1 MQSLM
6 QKEEKE
12 RIRGCFYFSPPAS
25 FLHHFSLMRK
35 DKIRKSL
42 VYQGFFV
49 ERVTGIEPERY
60 TAFFFWY
67 QSLFKIFNAVFN
79 VGLFLMQIC
88 KHTLEV
94 NAQPFFQ
101 FFTNIHHDVA
111 VYLIKH
117 PLGVVAEDGGGV
129 GLGEALPEHG

>member
-12 RIRGCFYFSPPAS
+12 WIRGCFYFSPPAS
-25 FLHHFSLMRK
+25 FLHHFSLIHK

-42 VYQGFFV
+42 VYQGFFM

-60 TAFFFWY
+60 ATFFFWY
-67 QSLFKIFNAVFN
+67 QSLFEIFNAVFN

-94 NAQPFFQ
+94 NAQPLLQ
-101 FFTNIHHDVA
+101 LLADVNHDVT

-117 PLGVVAEDGGGV
+117 PLGVVTEDRGGV

>member
-1 MQSLM
+1 M
-6 QKEEKE
+6 
-12 RIRGCFYFSPPAS
+12 
-25 FLHHFSLMRK
+25 HK

-60 TAFFFWY
+60 TTFFFWY
-67 QSLFKIFNAVFN
+67 QSLFEIFNAVFN
-79 VGLFLMQIC
+79 AGLFLMQIC

-94 NAQPFFQ
+94 YVQPFFQ
-101 FFTNIHHDVA
+101 LFTNIHHDVA

-117 PLGVVAEDGGGV
+117 PLGVVAED
-129 GLGEALPEHG
+129 